1 MINFI
6 GRKKPESGRVYLKK
20 AVEKGHAEAKYVYG
34 IILIRSG
41 GEQREQGLRLLSSLN
56 LTSCSET
63 CLRIVN
69 FRLKIEEILRLMK
82 WFFPYLAEPKK
93 YLNNNVKPFCCHCD
107 DHNIMQPILNLAWE
121 AHNPFYHNLHCC
133 LESCFWN
140 REATL
145 FCNML
150 GI

>member
-69 FRLKIEEILRLMK
+69 FRLKIEEILRIMK
-82 WFFPYLAEPKK
+82 WLFPYLAEPK
-93 YLNNNVKPFCCHCD
+93 
-107 DHNIMQPILNLAWE
+107 
-121 AHNPFYHNLHCC
+121 
-133 LESCFWN
+133 
-140 REATL
+140 
-145 FCNML
+145 
-150 GI
+150 